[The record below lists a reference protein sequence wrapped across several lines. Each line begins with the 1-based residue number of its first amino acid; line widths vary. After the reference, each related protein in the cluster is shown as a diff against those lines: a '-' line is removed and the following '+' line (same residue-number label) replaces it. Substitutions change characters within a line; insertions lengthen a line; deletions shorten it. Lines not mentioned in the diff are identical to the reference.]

1 MDYAGPFEGRMIFI
15 IVDVHSK
22 YIDAHVVSS
31 ATTSATITKL
41 RQTFAVLV
49 LPITIVSDNGSCF
62 TSDQFEQ
69 FCRAN
74 GIKHVNCSPYHP
86 SSNGLAE
93 RAVQTAK
100 AGLKKTTGNL
110 EGRLCNFLTRY
121 RMTPQSTTGHTPA
134 DFVLKTPPR
143 SRLDLLRPSIQNSVI
158 QKQANDKQRH
168 DAHAAERTFR
178 GGHTVWAMNF
188 QGKPKWIATVVEN
201 QLGPLTFVVRLKD
214 GRTWK
219 RHQDHLRERRPNEND
234 EFRKQQKLPD
244 AEMPPPPD
252 IEARSRQ
259 PEMTYSNSDTLT
271 TVPTLEHTQT
281 PVSVSVS
288 TAPSPTVV
296 RRSTRV
302 SKPSDKLKL

>member
-1 MDYAGPFEGRMIFI
+1 
-15 IVDVHSK
+15 
-22 YIDAHVVSS
+22 
-31 ATTSATITKL
+31 
-41 RQTFAVLV
+41 
-49 LPITIVSDNGSCF
+49 
-62 TSDQFEQ
+62 
-69 FCRAN
+69 
-74 GIKHVNCSPYHP
+74 
-86 SSNGLAE
+86 
-93 RAVQTAK
+93 
-100 AGLKKTTGNL
+100 
-110 EGRLCNFLTRY
+110 
-121 RMTPQSTTGHTPA
+121 MTPQSTTGQTPA
-134 DFVLKTPPR
+134 EFVLKTPPR
-143 SRLDLLRPSIQNSVI
+143 TRLDLLRPSIQNRVI

-178 GGHTVWAMNF
+178 AGDTVWAMNF

-219 RHQDHLRERRPNEND
+219 LHQDHLRERRPNEND
-234 EFRKQQKLPD
+234 EFRTEQKLPD

-252 IEARSRQ
+252 TDACSRQ

-271 TVPTLEHTQT
+271 TVPTLEQTQT

-302 SKPSDKLKL
+302 SKPPDKLNL